1 MKRILY
7 ALILLL
13 ISAITASAT
22 IIDISKGYNGSGWGV
37 SIYSI
42 DKWSGS
48 ITGDANVTKW
58 EGDGNANYTVSG
70 AEMSLSA
77 NIKKATNSTNLLQVD
92 LHKDSKVV
100 DSSKTNT
107 SYGVVSFRAPFSKF
121 K

>member
-1 MKRILY
+1 MNKIVFATIILM
-7 ALILLL
+7 ILT
-13 ISAITASAT
+13 ITSSAT

-37 SIYSI
+37 SVYSL

-58 EGDGNANYTVSG
+58 EGDGDANYSVTG

-92 LHKDSKVV
+92 ILKDGKIV
-100 DSSKTNT
+100 DSSKTNS
-107 SYGVVSFRAPFSKF
+107 SYGVILLRIPFSNYK
-121 K
+121 